1 HRDDLREI
9 RQLLACIGVTVNVTA
24 PLDATPS
31 DLARLAEADFNVV
44 LYPEV
49 AHQAA
54 SWMSRNLGLPFTKT
68 IPIGSRATR
77 EFIREV
83 AVLAQLDP
91 D

>member
-1 HRDDLREI
+1 EAPRCNILGPTALGFRHRDDLREI

-54 SWMSRNLGLPFTKT
+54 SWMSRNLG
-68 IPIGSRATR
+68 
-77 EFIREV
+77 
-83 AVLAQLDP
+83 
-91 D
+91 